1 MKFDQIYH
9 YRLYLWLFARKDN
22 ILFQRQHTHSTR
34 FRDDL
39 LAPYHRLSQGQHST
53 FYQAIT
59 YWNTL
64 PINIRRSPRLVSF
77 RNSKLLLLPSL
88 CIVVVRGMHEWKAKL
103 LVDTAKSRG
112 WPNPHSNYSFPLLL
126 PCNFHVVNS
135 IPFLLLLQKKEREKM
150 GC

>member
-1 MKFDQIYH
+1 MIQSYLQYAISIWGGTYRTYIQPIITLQKRALRLITDSPYLAHTDPLFSSCKIMKFDQIYH
-9 YRLYLWLFARKDN
+9 YRLCLYLFARKDN
-22 ILFQRQHTHSTR
+22 ILFQRDHTHSTR

-77 RNSKLLLLPSL
+77 RNSLK
-88 CIVVVRGMHEWKAKL
+88 
-103 LVDTAKSRG
+103 
-112 WPNPHSNYSFPLLL
+112 
-126 PCNFHVVNS
+126 FHIFS
-135 IPFLLLLQKKEREKM
+135 T
-150 GC
+150 